1 VVKFNFNFKFKKA
14 SPKLFRV
21 ESLDNYKS
29 RAERSD
35 RINMFFNKDNGKKLI
50 NSFIQLYSTNLSGIY
65 FLMSGS
71 EIIYIGQSKNIFT
84 RPFAHK
90 DKNHDRVIVL
100 KIPKLLLDFVESAFI
115 GLYLP
120 VLNGI
125 KNEIG
130 RQKNQ
135 FYGADWGA
143 RNQHAFEFPI
153 EALEHALKLLNGN
166 PDKFNTIHEFVDF
179 FDELVFKEILNCD
192 RPDYGIKTR
201 AEYKLLESQAD
212 EAKICP

>member
-1 VVKFNFNFKFKKA
+1 VKFDFNFRFKKA
-14 SPKLFRV
+14 PPKLFRV
-21 ESLDNYKS
+21 ETLDNYKS

-71 EIIYIGQSKNIFT
+71 EIIYIGQSKNIFA
-84 RPFAHK
+84 RPFSHK
-90 DKNHDRVIVL
+90 DKKHDRVIVL

-120 VLNGI
+120 FLNGI
-125 KNEIG
+125 KNDIG

-135 FYGADWGA
+135 FYAADWGA
-143 RNQHAFEFPI
+143 RNQHAFEFPV

-166 PDKFNTIHEFVDF
+166 PDKISTLHEFIDS
-179 FDELVFKEILNCD
+179 FDEFVLKEIQNSY
-192 RPDYGIKTR
+192 RPDVGIKIR
-201 AEYKLLESQAD
+201 AEQRLLECLTD
-212 EAKICP
+212 EAKSCP